1 MATEEKEENKVDS
14 TTTFRDA
21 LTDKLKSIN
30 TDSANRYNEKA
41 KKKAEADKLSRER
54 RRAKQEDRKSRGSS
68 ITGLGGLQGFTKKRT
83 QK

>member
-30 TDSANRYNEKA
+30 TDSANRYQEKA
-41 KKKAEADKLSRER
+41 KKKSDADKLSRER

-68 ITGLGGLQGFTKKRT
+68 ITGLGGLKGFTKNKDNG
-83 QK
+83 